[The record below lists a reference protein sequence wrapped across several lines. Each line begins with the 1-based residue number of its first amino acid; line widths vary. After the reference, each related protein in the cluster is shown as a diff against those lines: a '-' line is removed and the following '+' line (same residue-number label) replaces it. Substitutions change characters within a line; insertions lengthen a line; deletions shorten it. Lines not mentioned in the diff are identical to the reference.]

1 MKKVLFLVVLFTA
14 VIFTVAAADPVL
26 TVVNDTGYD
35 IDYLYISK
43 SDAAAS
49 SEEDVL
55 GNKGLSDGGSFKI
68 ALKPGTW
75 DIEAEDE
82 YGDYYGKYG
91 VSITKDTRIVLTD
104 DDYLD

>member
-1 MKKVLFLVVLFTA
+1 MKKAVFLVLLFMA

-35 IDYLYISK
+35 FDYLYISK
-43 SDAAAS
+43 SNAAAS

-55 GNKGLSDGGSFKI
+55 GDKVLEDGGSFKI
-68 ALKPGTW
+68 TLKPGTW

-82 YGDYYGKYG
+82 YGDYYGKYD
-91 VSITKDTRIVLTD
+91 VSITRDIRVVLTD